1 MSAPASAGCAKKAMV
16 PPWRASS
23 TSPTAPA
30 RTLPVTRPILPTRS
44 SAPDTSVLGRAGSD
58 QVGPIRLGAR
68 LGEHA
73 AGGWQ
78 DGRHLTQDLADD
90 PGDAGGAVEYGQVL
104 DLAQRL
110 GSGPHDLGE
119 TLRHL
124 LGDDGLLALGQR
136 LGARLD
142 GGGLSLAAG
151 CGDVGLGLTRGPGG
165 FGLGGADELR
175 LFRFG

>member
-1 MSAPASAGCAKKAMV
+1 MV

-44 SAPDTSVLGRAGSD
+44 SAPDTSVLGRAGGD
-58 QVGPIRLGAR
+58 QFGPIRLGGR

-78 DGRHLTQDLADD
+78 DGRHLTEDLSDD
-90 PGDAGGAVEYGQVL
+90 PADAGGAVEHREVL

-110 GSGPHDLGE
+110 GTGIAAH
-119 TLRHL
+119 RH
-124 LGDDGLLALGQR
+124 R
-136 LGARLD
+136 
-142 GGGLSLAAG
+142 SSSSTMTPW
-151 CGDVGLGLTRGPGG
+151 TR
-165 FGLGGADELR
+165 
-175 LFRFG
+175 

>member
-1 MSAPASAGCAKKAMV
+1 MV

-30 RTLPVTRPILPTRS
+30 RTLPVTRPILPTRL
-44 SAPDTSVLGRAGSD
+44 SAPDTSVLAHAGGD
-58 QVGPIRLGAR
+58 QCGPIRLGGR

-90 PGDAGGAVEYGQVL
+90 PGDTGGAVEHGEVL

-110 GSGPHDLGE
+110 GRGPDDLRQP
-119 TLRHL
+119 LRHL
-124 LGDDGLLALGQR
+124 LGD
-136 LGARLD
+136 
-142 GGGLSLAAG
+142 
-151 CGDVGLGLTRGPGG
+151 
-165 FGLGGADELR
+165 
-175 LFRFG
+175 